1 MSGGPLLNQKGELVG
16 ISGRHPVLWENS
28 DNYEDGSQPSP
39 DLQTLI
45 NNSSWAI
52 PSEQII
58 KVISDK

>member
-1 MSGGPLLNQKGELVG
+1 
-16 ISGRHPVLWENS
+16 LWENS